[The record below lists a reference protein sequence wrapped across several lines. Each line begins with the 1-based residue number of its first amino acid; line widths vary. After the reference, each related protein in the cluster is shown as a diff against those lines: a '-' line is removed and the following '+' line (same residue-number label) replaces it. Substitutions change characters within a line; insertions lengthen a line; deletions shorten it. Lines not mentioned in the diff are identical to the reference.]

1 MWPSRKQDTVVVRKG
16 VAIAAAI
23 FLIAGISWFGIH
35 RYRIARERLNGC
47 EKRNA
52 VFNRRVEDIKRDAEE
67 QLKVGANKAEITRFF
82 TAHGIP
88 FEITSSEAVGT
99 LYTTGGCAPLG
110 CGTDRALIGVRVKI
124 DALGTVM
131 DKPVVVGMYVDC
143 V

>member
-1 MWPSRKQDTVVVRKG
+1 MRKG
-16 VAIAAAI
+16 VAFAAAI
-23 FLIAGISWFGIH
+23 LLIAGVSWFGIH
-35 RYRIARERLNGC
+35 RYRIARNRERDAQRQIDC

-52 VFNRRVEDIKRDAEE
+52 AFNRRVEDIKRDAEE
-67 QLKVGANKAEITRFF
+67 QLKVGTKKAEITRFF

-88 FEITSSEAVGT
+88 FEITGSEAIGT

-124 DALGTVM
+124 DAHGTVM